1 MSGTGFPVLVTP
13 HYASTAAMVR
23 LNREGYAVVFSG
35 ANDIGQG
42 CDTVMTMI
50 VAEELGLRMDEVKLI
65 QSDTT
70 ATPWDAGSFGSRVTF
85 LSGNA
90 TRHAVGDAKFKL
102 LSHWAKEWGC
112 KPQDITMKDHRVF
125 VKGDAEKNI
134 SYNEACFG
142 YEEANFGRCCAGVGA
157 FAHEGDKDIYVKNV
171 GNYAT
176 AYSFSASSAKVKVDM
191 ETGQV
196 TVQNFAFGH
205 DCGRP
210 LNTKAVEGQIEGSVA
225 MGMGFS
231 CFEEDIYNK
240 DGKLLNPSFR
250 DYHFPTALDMPKM
263 EVFICSKPDPEG
275 PMGAK
280 EAGEGS
286 TAPVGSAIANA
297 ISYATGVTLRELP
310 LTPERVWRALQAK
323 KKGAKAFGAED
334 LPEKFAEMP
343 LLPDRNGSDL
353 MKPKEQ

>member
-13 HYASTAAMVR
+13 HYCSTAAIVR

-50 VAEELGLRMDEVKLI
+50 VAEELGLRMDEVKLV

-90 TRHAVGDAKFKL
+90 TRHAVGDAKYKL
-102 LSHWAKEWGC
+102 LSHWAGEWGC

-125 VKGDAEKNI
+125 IKGDPEHNI

-142 YEEANFGRCCAGVGA
+142 YEETNFGRCCAGVGS
-157 FAHEGDKDIYVKNV
+157 FCHEGDKDVYVKNV

-176 AYSFSASSAKVKVDM
+176 AYSFSASAAKVKVDM

-196 TVQNFAFGH
+196 DVEDFVFGH

-210 LNTKAVEGQIEGSVA
+210 LNIRAVEGQIEGSVA
-225 MGMGFS
+225 MGLGFS
-231 CFEEDIYNK
+231 CFEECLYDENGVI
-240 DGKLLNPSFR
+240 LNPGFR
-250 DYHFPTALDMPKM
+250 DYRFPTALDMPHMKTI
-263 EVFICSKPDPEG
+263 ICSEQDPEG

-297 ISYATGVTLRELP
+297 IMYATGITLRELP
-310 LTPERVWRALQAK
+310 ITPERLWRMLREHEK
-323 KKGAKAFGAED
+323 TGKSAFGAED
-334 LPEKFAEMP
+334 LPDKFANMP
-343 LLPDRNGSDL
+343 PLPEGRY
-353 MKPKEQ
+353 